1 MTRRRVLITG
11 ATGYVAGQLLPLFRE
26 HFDLTLVDSRAVDGA
41 GRPVEGVDVVDLLDA
56 DRGSYSPLFRDVDAV
71 VHLALVRTVPG
82 GSVPGG
88 VPSQPV
94 LADSPQEIDEFVSE
108 RPNIRM
114 AYNVFRAAFEAGVER
129 VVFASSN
136 RVGDWTEHALIHDRK
151 LDMITEDMLPRADT
165 FYGWSKAVCE
175 RMAFMFACGAFGRR
189 MGVVNVRIGWP
200 HELDASAFGD
210 DVTNYKRA
218 LAAHL
223 SATDAARLFLAAVQ
237 APDID
242 NEHGVPW
249 RVVFG
254 TSDNTRGFWSLAE
267 ARRIGYDPVD
277 DSEVKYAA
285 GVESLILNDE
295 RGRAPGRV
303 TPATSGNPDSQ
314 APQAGCG
321 GSRTSAQGGL

>member
-11 ATGYVAGQLLPLFRE
+11 ATGYVAGQLLPLFRD
-26 HFDLTLVDSRAVDGA
+26 HFQLTLVDSRAVDAA
-41 GRPVEGVDVVDLLDA
+41 GRPVDGVEVVDLLDA
-56 DRGSYSPLFRDVDAV
+56 DRESCSRLFEGVDAV

-82 GSVPGG
+82 GSVAGG
-88 VPSQPV
+88 VPSLPV
-94 LADSPQEIDEFVSE
+94 LLESPREIEEYASE
-108 RPNIRM
+108 QPNIRM

-136 RVGDWTEHALIHDRK
+136 RVGDWTEHALVHDRK
-151 LDMITEDMLPRADT
+151 LDMITEEMLPRADT
-165 FYGWSKAVCE
+165 FYGWSKAICE

-223 SATDAARLFLAAVQ
+223 SATDAAGLFLAAVQ
-237 APDID
+237 APDIR

-249 RVVFG
+249 QVVFG
-254 TSDNTRGFWSLAE
+254 TSDNTRSFWSLAK
-267 ARRIGYDPVD
+267 ARRLGYEPVD

-285 GVESLILNDE
+285 GVDSAIMNDE
-295 RGRAPGRV
+295 QGRAPGRV
-303 TPATSGNPDSQ
+303 GPGYTGDSD
-314 APQAGCG
+314 A
-321 GSRTSAQGGL
+321 

>member
-26 HFDLTLVDSRAVDGA
+26 HFDLTLVDSRAVDGS
-41 GRPVEGVDVVDLLDA
+41 GQPVEGVEVVDLLDSDSDSCA
-56 DRGSYSPLFRDVDAV
+56 PLFQSVDAV

-82 GSVPGG
+82 GTVPGG
-88 VPSQPV
+88 VPSPPV
-94 LADSPQEIDEFVSE
+94 LADSPREIDEFANE
-108 RPNIRM
+108 QPNIRM
-114 AYNVFRAAFEAGVER
+114 AYNVFRAAFEAGVDR

-165 FYGWSKAVCE
+165 FYGWSKAICE

-200 HELDASAFGD
+200 HELDAAAFGD
-210 DVTNYKRA
+210 DANNYKRA

-223 SATDAARLFLAAVQ
+223 SAADAARLFLAAVQ
-237 APDID
+237 TEDID

-254 TSDNTRGFWSLAE
+254 TSDNTRSFWSLAE
-267 ARRIGYDPVD
+267 ARRLGYDPVD
-277 DSEVKYAA
+277 DSEIKYAD
-285 GVESLILNDE
+285 GVQSLILDDN

-303 TPATSGNPDSQ
+303 TPAPSGNPS
-314 APQAGCG
+314 AP
-321 GSRTSAQGGL
+321 RNR

>member
-1 MTRRRVLITG
+1 MTRQRVLITG
-11 ATGYVAGQLLPLFRE
+11 ATGYVAGQILPLFRE

-41 GRPVEGVDVVDLLDA
+41 GRPMDGVEVVDLLDPDSA
-56 DRGSYSPLFRDVDAV
+56 SYAPLFEGVDAV

-82 GSVPGG
+82 GSVAGG
-88 VPSQPV
+88 VPSRPV
-94 LADSPQEIDEFVSE
+94 LAASPREIEEFASE

-136 RVGDWTEHALIHDRK
+136 RVGDWTEHALVHDRK
-151 LDMITEDMLPRADT
+151 LDMITEEMLPRADT

-175 RMAFMFACGAFGRR
+175 RMAFMFACGALGRR

-200 HELDASAFGD
+200 HELDAAAFGD
-210 DVTNYKRA
+210 DVNNYKRA

-223 SATDAARLFLAAVQ
+223 SATDAARLFLAAVR

-267 ARRIGYDPVD
+267 ARRLGYEPVD

-285 GVESLILNDE
+285 GVESLILDGS

-303 TPATSGNPDSQ
+303 TPAGDIGT
-314 APQAGCG
+314 A
-321 GSRTSAQGGL
+321 AQGGL

>member
-11 ATGYVAGQLLPLFRE
+11 ATGYVAGQVLPLFRE
-26 HFDLTLVDSRAVDGA
+26 HFDLTLVDSRAVDGL
-41 GRPVEGVDVVDLLDA
+41 GRPVEGVDVVDLLASDS
-56 DRGSYSPLFRDVDAV
+56 GSYTPLFQDIDAV
-71 VHLALVRTVPG
+71 VHLALVRTIPG

-88 VPSQPV
+88 VPSPPV
-94 LADSPQEIDEFVSE
+94 LADSPQEIDELPNE

-175 RMAFMFACGAFGRR
+175 RMGFMFACGAFGRR

-200 HELDASAFGD
+200 HELEASAFGG

-218 LAAHL
+218 LAAHF

-237 APDID
+237 AEDID

-254 TSDNTRGFWSLAE
+254 TSDNARAFWSLAE
-267 ARRIGYDPVD
+267 GRRIGYDPVD
-277 DSEVKYAA
+277 DSEAKYAA
-285 GVESLILNDE
+285 DVESLILNDE

-303 TPATSGNPDSQ
+303 SPTSTGNAGAQ
-314 APQAGCG
+314 ANE
-321 GSRTSAQGGL
+321 

>member
-1 MTRRRVLITG
+1 MTGRRVLITG
-11 ATGYVAGQLLPLFRE
+11 ATGYVAGQLLPLFRD
-26 HFDLTLVDSRAVDGA
+26 HFDLTLVDSRAVDGS
-41 GRPVEGVDVVDLLDA
+41 GQPVEGVDVVDLLDV
-56 DRGSYSPLFRDVDAV
+56 DRESYSPLFRGVDAV

-82 GSVPGG
+82 GSAPGG
-88 VPSQPV
+88 VPSPPV
-94 LADSPQEIDEFVSE
+94 LTDSPREIDELTSE

-114 AYNVFRAAFEAGVER
+114 AYNVFRAAFEAGVDR

-151 LDMITEDMLPRADT
+151 LDMITEEMLPRADT

-175 RMAFMFACGAFGRR
+175 RMGFMFACGAFGRR

-200 HELDASAFGD
+200 HELDAAAFGD

-223 SATDAARLFLAAVQ
+223 SAADAARLFLAAVQ
-237 APDID
+237 AQDID

-254 TSDNTRGFWSLAE
+254 TSDNTRAFWSLAE
-267 ARRIGYDPVD
+267 ARRLGYDPVD
-277 DSEVKYAA
+277 DSEVKYTA

-295 RGRAPGRV
+295 HGRAPGRV
-303 TPATSGNPDSQ
+303 TPAPSGNPDSQ
-314 APQAGCG
+314 TP
-321 GSRTSAQGGL
+321 

>member
-1 MTRRRVLITG
+1 MTKRRVLITG
-11 ATGYVAGQLLPLFRE
+11 ATGYVAGQILPLFRE
-26 HFDLTLVDSRAVDGA
+26 HFDLTLVDSRSVDGS
-41 GRPVEGVDVVDLLDA
+41 GQPMDGVEVVDLLDS
-56 DRGSYSPLFRDVDAV
+56 DRASYSPLFQGVDAV

-82 GSVPGG
+82 GSVAGG
-88 VPSQPV
+88 VPSPPV
-94 LADSPQEIDEFVSE
+94 LAESPREIDEFASE

-114 AYNVFRAAFEAGVER
+114 AYNVFRAAFEAGVDR

-136 RVGDWTEHALIHDRK
+136 RVGDWTEHALVHDRK

-200 HELDASAFGD
+200 HELDAAAFGD
-210 DVTNYKRA
+210 DVNNYKRA

-223 SATDAARLFLAAVQ
+223 SATDAARLFLSAVQ

-242 NEHGVPW
+242 DEHGVPW

-254 TSDNTRGFWSLAE
+254 TSDNTRSFWSLAE
-267 ARRIGYDPVD
+267 ARRLGYDPVD
-277 DSEVKYAA
+277 DSEVKYAS
-285 GVESLILNDE
+285 GVESLILDDK

-303 TPATSGNPDSQ
+303 TPA
-314 APQAGCG
+314 PQDNRDAET
-321 GSRTSAQGGL
+321 RR

>member
-26 HFDLTLVDSRAVDGA
+26 HFDLTLVDSRAVDGS
-41 GRPVEGVDVVDLLDA
+41 GRPVEGVDVVDLLDS
-56 DRGSYSPLFRDVDAV
+56 DSGSYAPLFRGVDAV

-82 GSVPGG
+82 GTVAGG
-88 VPSQPV
+88 VPSRPV
-94 LADSPQEIDEFVSE
+94 LAESPQEIEELTSE

-114 AYNVFRAAFEAGVER
+114 AYNVFRAAFEAGVDR

-175 RMAFMFACGAFGRR
+175 RMGFMFACGAFGRR

-200 HELDASAFGD
+200 HELDASAFGG

-237 APDID
+237 AVDID

-254 TSDNTRGFWSLAE
+254 TSDNTRAFWSLAE
-267 ARRIGYDPVD
+267 GRRIGYEPVD

-285 GVESLILNDE
+285 DVESMILNDE
-295 RGRAPGRV
+295 RGRATGRV
-303 TPATSGNPDSQ
+303 SPASGGNPD
-314 APQAGCG
+314 AP
-321 GSRTSAQGGL
+321 RNR

>member
-1 MTRRRVLITG
+1 MTGRRVLITG
-11 ATGYVAGQLLPLFRE
+11 ATGYVAGQLLPLFRD
-26 HFDLTLVDSRAVDGA
+26 HFDLTLVDSRAVDGS
-41 GRPVEGVDVVDLLDA
+41 GQPVEGVVVVDLLDS
-56 DRGSYSPLFRDVDAV
+56 DSDSYAPLFRGVDAV

-82 GSVPGG
+82 GTVPGG
-88 VPSQPV
+88 VPSPPV
-94 LADSPQEIDEFVSE
+94 LTDSPREIEELTNE

-114 AYNVFRAAFEAGVER
+114 AYNVFRAAFERGVDR

-151 LDMITEDMLPRADT
+151 LDMITEDMLPKADT

-175 RMAFMFACGAFGRR
+175 RMAFMFACGAFGRS

-200 HELDASAFGD
+200 HELDAAAFGD

-223 SATDAARLFLAAVQ
+223 SAPDAARLFLAAVQ
-237 APDID
+237 AEDID

-254 TSDNTRGFWSLAE
+254 TSDNARAFWSLAE

-285 GVESLILNDE
+285 GVESLIMNDE
-295 RGRAPGRV
+295 HGRAPGRV
-303 TPATSGNPDSQ
+303 TPAPSGNLD
-314 APQAGCG
+314 AP
-321 GSRTSAQGGL
+321 RKR

>member
-26 HFDLTLVDSRAVDGA
+26 HFDLTLVDSRAVDGS
-41 GRPVEGVDVVDLLDA
+41 GRPMAGIEVVDLLDP
-56 DRGSYSPLFRDVDAV
+56 DSSSYAPLFQGVDSV

-82 GSVPGG
+82 GSVAGG
-88 VPSQPV
+88 VPSPPV
-94 LADSPQEIDEFVSE
+94 LAESPREIEEFASE

-136 RVGDWTEHALIHDRK
+136 RVGDWTEHTLVHGRM

-165 FYGWSKAVCE
+165 FYGWSKAICE
-175 RMAFMFACGAFGRR
+175 RMAFMFACGAFGRE

-200 HELDASAFGD
+200 HELDAAAFGD
-210 DVTNYKRA
+210 DVNNYKRA

-223 SATDAARLFLAAVQ
+223 SATDAAGLFLAAVQ
-237 APDID
+237 AQDIE

-254 TSDNTRGFWSLAE
+254 TSNNTRGFWSLAE
-267 ARRIGYDPVD
+267 ARRLGYDPID
-277 DSEVKYAA
+277 DSEVKYTS
-285 GVESLILNDE
+285 GVESLILDDK

-303 TPATSGNPDSQ
+303 TPAPTDNPD
-314 APQAGCG
+314 AGP
-321 GSRTSAQGGL
+321 RR

>member
-11 ATGYVAGQLLPLFRE
+11 ATGYVAGQILPLFRRR
-26 HFDLTLVDSRAVDGA
+26 FDLTLVDSRAVDGT
-41 GRPVEGVDVVDLLDA
+41 GQPMEGVEVVDLLDA
-56 DRGSYSPLFRDVDAV
+56 DRGSYSPLFRGVDAV

-82 GSVPGG
+82 GSVAGG
-88 VPSQPV
+88 VPSPPV
-94 LADSPQEIDEFVSE
+94 LLESPREIDEFESE

-136 RVGDWTEHALIHDRK
+136 RVGDWTEHALVHDRK
-151 LDMITEDMLPRADT
+151 LDAITEEMLPRADT
-165 FYGWSKAVCE
+165 FYGWSKAACE
-175 RMAFMFACGAFGRR
+175 RMAFMFACGAFGRM

-200 HELDASAFGD
+200 HELDASAFGN

-223 SATDAARLFLAAVQ
+223 SAADAAKLFLAAVQ
-237 APDID
+237 ARDID
-242 NEHGVPW
+242 DEHGVPW

-254 TSDNTRGFWSLAE
+254 TSDNTRAFWSLAE
-267 ARRIGYDPVD
+267 ARRLGYEPVD

-285 GVESLILNDE
+285 GVESLILDD
-295 RGRAPGRV
+295 RHGRAAGRV
-303 TPATSGNPDSQ
+303 TPAGDIGT
-314 APQAGCG
+314 A
-321 GSRTSAQGGL
+321 AQGGL

>member
-1 MTRRRVLITG
+1 MFKDFTFFASEG
-11 ATGYVAGQLLPLFRE
+11 API
-26 HFDLTLVDSRAVDGA
+26 
-41 GRPVEGVDVVDLLDA
+41 
-56 DRGSYSPLFRDVDAV
+56 GSYE
-71 VHLALVRTVPG
+71 VHTCV
-82 GSVPGG
+82 G
-88 VPSQPV
+88 VPTAALESFPA
-94 LADSPQEIDEFVSE
+94 LDDSEEIDELQNE

-175 RMAFMFACGAFGRR
+175 RMGFMFACGAFGRR

-200 HELDASAFGD
+200 HELEASAFGG

-218 LAAHL
+218 LAAHF

-237 APDID
+237 AEDID

-254 TSDNTRGFWSLAE
+254 TSDNARAFWSLAE
-267 ARRIGYDPVD
+267 GRRIGYEPVD
-277 DSEVKYAA
+277 DSESKYAA
-285 GVESLILNDE
+285 DVESLILNDAS
-295 RGRAPGRV
+295 GRAPGRV
-303 TPATSGNPDSQ
+303 SPAPTDNSGAETCS
-314 APQAGCG
+314 AG
-321 GSRTSAQGGL
+321 Q